1 MFAEVKESLPISGD
15 DYDAQIIR
23 EIKAAALDLITS
35 TEIVLPGKINITRT
49 KAPGG
54 VLTEA
59 EDEWVIT
66 DNSTVTD
73 ELIITAISVW
83 CNMRIGNPPNYD
95 NLLKAYESLKG
106 QMRLSSY
113 YNEERAGGGAEDED
127 DDQL

>member
-23 EIKAAALDLITS
+23 EIKACALDLTTS
-35 TEIVLPGKINITRT
+35 TEIVLPGKIDITRT
-49 KAPGG
+49 KAPDGI
-54 VLTEA
+54 LTEA

-113 YNEERAGGGAEDED
+113 YNEERAGGGADDED